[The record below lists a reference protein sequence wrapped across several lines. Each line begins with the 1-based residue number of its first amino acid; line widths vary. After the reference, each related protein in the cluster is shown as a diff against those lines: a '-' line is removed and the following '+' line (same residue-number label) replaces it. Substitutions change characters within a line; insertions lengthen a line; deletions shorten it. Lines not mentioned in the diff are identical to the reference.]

1 MALLAPD
8 VLDEAAGL
16 LGVLRGRGLTVA
28 TAESCTG
35 GLIAAALTSIAGS
48 SDVVACGFVT
58 YSNAAKTT
66 MLGVPSALIASQGA
80 VSEAVA
86 LHMAEG
92 AIERSDADIAVAVT
106 GIAGPGGG
114 SAEKPVGL
122 VWFGAARRHGPAW
135 AERSVFP
142 GDRTAVR
149 EATVRH
155 AFEVLRRLAA
165 EGNAA

>member
-1 MALLAPD
+1 MLGQDALDNAAALLD
-8 VLDEAAGL
+8 L
-16 LGVLRGRGLTVA
+16 LRERGLTVA

-58 YSNAAKTT
+58 YSNAAKAV
-66 MLGVPSALIASQGA
+66 MLGVPPALIAAQGA
-80 VSEAVA
+80 VSEDVA
-86 LHMAEG
+86 RRMAEG
-92 AIERSDADIAVAVT
+92 AVERSDAALAVAVT

-114 SAEKPVGL
+114 NAEKPVGL

-135 AERSVFP
+135 TEQRVFP

-155 AFEVLRRLAA
+155 AFEVLRRLA
-165 EGNAA
+165 G